1 MRTLPFKS
9 IIAIII
15 ILLLPSVFAANILIV
30 RGVLETPPAPDSE
43 MTSARYR
50 IVETGRGDAE
60 TSLVEVI
67 FMTTL
72 HAEKQIPADAILL
85 LEKVKWGKS
94 SVSKGRGV
102 FIALGHDPDV
112 GILPYTEQAWKTI
125 LQKSDEE
132 LSATPADAQMPKEK
146 AVEMLRRRMYEKY
159 ETPSHIYIYPPR
171 RVPFGWTIAALC
183 VRNGAVKKLTDRVS
197 DKGRIIS
204 EIPNHRPIK
213 FFDSMDV
220 TAEEMDQFVRDYHRN
235 TPSNEWP
242 TWDPKPPPAA
252 SESSAGEHEASVPPL
267 NDHETMP

>member
-94 SVSKGRGV
+94 SVSKG
-102 FIALGHDPDV
+102 
-112 GILPYTEQAWKTI
+112 
-125 LQKSDEE
+125 
-132 LSATPADAQMPKEK
+132 
-146 AVEMLRRRMYEKY
+146 
-159 ETPSHIYIYPPR
+159 
-171 RVPFGWTIAALC
+171 
-183 VRNGAVKKLTDRVS
+183 
-197 DKGRIIS
+197 
-204 EIPNHRPIK
+204 
-213 FFDSMDV
+213 
-220 TAEEMDQFVRDYHRN
+220 
-235 TPSNEWP
+235 
-242 TWDPKPPPAA
+242 
-252 SESSAGEHEASVPPL
+252 
-267 NDHETMP
+267 